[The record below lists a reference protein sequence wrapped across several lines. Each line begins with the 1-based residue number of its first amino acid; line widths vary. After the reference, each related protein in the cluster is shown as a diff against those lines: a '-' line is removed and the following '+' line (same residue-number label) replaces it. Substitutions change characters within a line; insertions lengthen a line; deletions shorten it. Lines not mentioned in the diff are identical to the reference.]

1 MANRIAGITVT
12 INGDT
17 TALSKSLESCY
28 RNTCDIY
35 IPPNNHYNQRSCLRR
50 TQKKDICIFTI
61 VITGKQKNNLN

>member
-35 IPPNNHYNQRSCLRR
+35 IPPNNHYNQRQCFMALYHNSLIDRLRI
-50 TQKKDICIFTI
+50 KSSECE
-61 VITGKQKNNLN
+61 G